1 MKFLSKYSGR
11 DSNIELLRI
20 IAMLGVIILHYNNPE
35 IGAATLYASQ
45 STINLFILHIFESL
59 CICAVNVFIV
69 ITGYFLVASQRRN
82 LIKPIELLFEVILF
96 SLGIYV
102 LQAIISGDV
111 QFSVVSFFRHFIPTN
126 WFVVLYIALYIISPY
141 INIILNHLSAKS
153 AGILISILIVLFS
166 VYPTIIDLL
175 EELAG
180 VELTGGS
187 TIGMYGSQ
195 LGYTIVNFV
204 LMYCIGAYLRCNNF
218 ERVKRWQLL
227 VVLMVLI
234 AVLSVWGFFSTDIT
248 SATAYSYCNPI
259 VVFEA
264 AIVFLLFKRISIHS
278 AVINFVSKA
287 SFTVFLLHNYMFRFA
302 YIEKFVTGN
311 VGLMILHII
320 GSAIIIYLL
329 CFIIDII
336 YHFCV
341 DWLFNLISKKIT
353 KLKYCVKEDETSSD
367 MISE

>member
-1 MKFLSKYSGR
+1 M
-11 DSNIELLRI
+11 
-20 IAMLGVIILHYNNPE
+20 
-35 IGAATLYASQ
+35 
-45 STINLFILHIFESL
+45 
-59 CICAVNVFIV
+59 
-69 ITGYFLVASQRRN
+69 
-82 LIKPIELLFEVILF
+82 
-96 SLGIYV
+96 
-102 LQAIISGDV
+102 
-111 QFSVVSFFRHFIPTN
+111 
-126 WFVVLYIALYIISPY
+126 
-141 INIILNHLSAKS
+141 
-153 AGILISILIVLFS
+153 ISILIVLFS
-166 VYPTIIDLL
+166 AYPTIIDLL

-278 AVINFVSKA
+278 AAINFVSKA
-287 SFTVFLLHNYMFRFA
+287 SFYRFS
-302 YIEKFVTGN
+302 VT
-311 VGLMILHII
+311 
-320 GSAIIIYLL
+320 
-329 CFIIDII
+329 
-336 YHFCV
+336 
-341 DWLFNLISKKIT
+341 
-353 KLKYCVKEDETSSD
+353 
-367 MISE
+367 